1 MLLKDSPEKT
11 YDKTIEF
18 LDKTAKDANDTHKT
32 GFTANKTQQS
42 FSQTEGIT
50 AYREL
55 LKSNMHDPAA
65 VAAAAALGAPGGI
78 QAHPPGGI
86 QAPPQQFQPQHV
98 VRTFAGNYNYMD

>member
-11 YDKTIEF
+11 YDKTTEF

-65 VAAAAALGAPGGI
+65 AAAALGAPGGI

-98 VRTFAGNYNYMD
+98 VGTFAGNYNYMD